1 MTIAAGFLAFQ
12 GPQAPSSYDQPVSPS
27 RSQYSLDRSPNSA
40 LAGARRGLELD
51 SRRACAY
58 RLFAAVFAF
67 VASTVLPVEGRAA
80 TCSTSPAPDARE
92 VVPLKFT
99 GPNVFSVP
107 ITLGEGPASKTLDMT
122 VDTGAAISGVPTG
135 VADALIAAEQAVELQ
150 KRTVTLFAGY
160 SDTFRTI
167 RIKTIRV
174 GCQVVPDVIA
184 IVLNA
189 QVIGLPALGH
199 SGRFTIDGIPRTT
212 DPQRL
217 PDPPDGFSRSG
228 AD

>member
-1 MTIAAGFLAFQ
+1 
-12 GPQAPSSYDQPVSPS
+12 
-27 RSQYSLDRSPNSA
+27 
-40 LAGARRGLELD
+40 
-51 SRRACAY
+51 
-58 RLFAAVFAF
+58 
-67 VASTVLPVEGRAA
+67 
-80 TCSTSPAPDARE
+80 
-92 VVPLKFT
+92 
-99 GPNVFSVP
+99 
-107 ITLGEGPASKTLDMT
+107 MT

-189 QVIGLPALGH
+189 QVIGLRGLGH
-199 SGRFTIDGIPRTT
+199 SGRFTIDGYREQLILNDPIHPMDSPALVSTEFCRPAARRPDSRQSQHAHRLSQQPAEAGGQPRLDGLDT
-212 DPQRL
+212 D
-217 PDPPDGFSRSG
+217 SCG
-228 AD
+228 AWPAGDCRGEG

>member
-1 MTIAAGFLAFQ
+1 MTITAGFPAFQ
-12 GPQAPSSYDQPVSPS
+12 GPPARVSPS
-27 RSQYSLDRSPNSA
+27 RSQYSLDRSPSSA
-40 LAGARRGLELD
+40 LAGPRRGLELD
-51 SRRACAY
+51 FRRACAY

-80 TCSTSPAPDARE
+80 TCSPSPAPDARD

-107 ITLGEGPASKTLDMT
+107 VTLGEGPASKTLDMT
-122 VDTGAAISGVPTG
+122 VDTGAAISGVPAG
-135 VADALIAAEQAVELQ
+135 VADALIAAKQAVELQ
-150 KRTVTLFAGY
+150 KRTVTLFAGDR
-160 SDTFRTI
+160 DTFRTI

-189 QVIGLPALGH
+189 QVIGLPALRH
-199 SGRFTIDGIPRTT
+199 SRPLHHRRRTT
-212 DPQRL
+212 NN
-217 PDPPDGFSRSG
+217 
-228 AD
+228 